1 MCPSL
6 GDTNLSIASIYN
18 ASYPGECLFYFKVR
32 FSISM
37 SRSILF
43 SKHWPASLS
52 GRGATP
58 KHEQW
63 TLTIT
68 MCYQT
73 SFQKFLLWRK
83 SHNINTAPLRPGAD
97 NTMQY
102 TGDGFFKCFW
112 LVGVKLNRPLIG
124 SQWDRNY
131 VWLFSHRKLLFWEI
145 GCCIVATMINCVLS
159 KTDKYCHCV
168 TGIWPQQLKHS
179 SILKTPRCQS
189 SYDGQSL
196 FSSSRM

>member
-1 MCPSL
+1 MLVILENVYFILKYVSPSQWAAVYYSPNIDL
-6 GDTNLSIASIYN
+6 HPSVG
-18 ASYPGECLFYFKVR
+18 
-32 FSISM
+32 
-37 SRSILF
+37 
-43 SKHWPASLS
+43 
-52 GRGATP
+52 GATP

-97 NTMQY
+97 NYMQY
-102 TGDGFFKCFW
+102 TGDGFYKWLW
-112 LVGVKLNRPLIG
+112 LVRVRLNWPLIG
-124 SQWDRNY
+124 SLSGDRNY

-189 SYDGQSL
+189 SYDDQSL